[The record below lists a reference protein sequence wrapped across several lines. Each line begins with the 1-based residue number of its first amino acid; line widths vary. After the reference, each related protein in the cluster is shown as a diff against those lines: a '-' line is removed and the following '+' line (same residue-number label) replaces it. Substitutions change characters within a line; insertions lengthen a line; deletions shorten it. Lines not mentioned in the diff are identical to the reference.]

1 MNFLL
6 ERAFTKG
13 DCIGGI
19 GRRCDNAALKTAQKH
34 RMEIVHTDE
43 ILLFVTIKLRLNTSQ
58 DVSGRLRTTYG
69 HLWSVME
76 TTEHLIDKNK
86 N

>member
-43 ILLFVTIKLRLNTSQ
+43 ILLFVTIKLRLTAPYSTVQ
-58 DVSGRLRTTYG
+58 SLTEPYG